1 MRDVGTERAHRRL
14 KAREVIFLPRI
25 PATDGVPRIFRSRR
39 HRRPH
44 LPHPL
49 ASLHREETPLVG
61 SLDLALT
68 IVFRSVHVGVS
79 DDAMAHFRVA
89 WRCRRVR
96 TTSWRH
102 VKTVRCSEGRFE
114 GGGGSE
120 NPLPPFESEVGTPGT
135 HRKSTWQDTTTSS
148 DGVEADEEGAD
159 GWSRLEDQVRKDA
172 LTAPG
177 THYHFMGL
185 EHDADN
191 ATIRSRY
198 RQLSKLYHPDTA
210 KSKDEDAN
218 QMFLKLQEAY
228 SVLSSPQSR
237 NIYDWKIYLDAVQT
251 GAGYKRRLY
260 HAARTYRAD
269 RTTSQN
275 KYTNE
280 DTLKRRERD
289 PDKLVPLTEQAFAA
303 LLFDAFAIVVSLL
316 TIGFVLLRESM
327 GSLQQ

>member
-1 MRDVGTERAHRRL
+1 MR
-14 KAREVIFLPRI
+14 
-25 PATDGVPRIFRSRR
+25 
-39 HRRPH
+39 
-44 LPHPL
+44 
-49 ASLHREETPLVG
+49 
-61 SLDLALT
+61 
-68 IVFRSVHVGVS
+68 
-79 DDAMAHFRVA
+79 
-89 WRCRRVR
+89 C
-96 TTSWRH
+96 
-102 VKTVRCSEGRFE
+102 FE

-120 NPLPPFESEVGTPGT
+120 NPLPPFESDVGTPGT
-135 HRKSTWQDTTTSS
+135 HRRSTWQDTTTSS
-148 DGVEADEEGAD
+148 NAEEAEDQGAD
-159 GWSRLEDQVRKDA
+159 GWSRLEDQVRKKA

-210 KSKDEDAN
+210 KSNDEDAN

-251 GAGYKRRLY
+251 GSGYKRRLY

-269 RTTSQN
+269 RNADQMT
-275 KYTNE
+275 YTNE
-280 DTLKRRERD
+280 NAPKRREKD
-289 PDKLVPLTEQAFAA
+289 PDELVPLDEQAFAA
-303 LLFDAFAIVVSLL
+303 LLFDAFAIVVSLF

-327 GSLQQ
+327 GSFQQ